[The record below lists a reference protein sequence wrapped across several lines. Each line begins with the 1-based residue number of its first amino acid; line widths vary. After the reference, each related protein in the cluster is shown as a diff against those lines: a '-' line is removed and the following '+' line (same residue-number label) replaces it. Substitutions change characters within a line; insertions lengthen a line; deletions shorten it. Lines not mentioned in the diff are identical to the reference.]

1 MSTDLNLAGFTCLI
15 FRLEWIVSLKDL
27 LHWQL
32 TDVLPEVPQ
41 ERLIIWRRLLV
52 VVHFLPLDV
61 ALVVALVGVAII
73 VVVVHVVEVAM
84 MFHLHIDRRRRSRR
98 TGAKCPVIS
107 PGPAVVG
114 ETPVVVLLVVG
125 EVVPGKDLLLGLSL
139 LLVGDWDFG
148 LGRSRLWCQ
157 DLLIHVLK
165 EVNFK
170 IFYVPN
176 KLNVTGI
183 F

>member
-1 MSTDLNLAGFTCLI
+1 MSTDLNLAGFTCFI

-41 ERLIIWRRLLV
+41 ERLIIWRRLLE

-84 MFHLHIDRRRRSRR
+84 MFHLHIDRRRRSWRM
-98 TGAKCPVIS
+98 GAKRPVVC
-107 PGPAVVG
+107 PGPAVG
-114 ETPVVVLLVVG
+114 EAPVVVLLVVG

-165 EVNFK
+165 EVNSK

-176 KLNVTGI
+176 KLNVKGI